1 MWKSE
6 YHTVFLFCYPHP
18 SPVSISSGFM
28 QDILG
33 LVPGVALILAKK
45 DTFLIIVC
53 PYWKLP
59 LEARALKWS
68 CQNTLKQPYSWI
80 MFIFPLVQPCI
91 TSSGVFPP
99 LHPAAVKIPIFFASP
114 PAAYM
119 TGGDGISLPTG
130 FSAVS
135 WWWLSARLLHHSS
148 PLSNIFEKGQAFPL
162 CCCCHKKNHSIGV
175 FSSQIHPIPSYFHS
189 TLNRTNYPLPVQT
202 TKSFIFV

>member
-18 SPVSISSGFM
+18 SPVSISYGIT
-28 QDILG
+28 QDMIRIG
-33 LVPGVALILAKK
+33 LWGCSNFGKK

-68 CQNTLKQPYSWI
+68 CQNTLNQPYSWI
-80 MFIFPLVQPCI
+80 MFIFPLVHPCI

-99 LHPAAVKIPIFFASP
+99 LHPAAVKVPIFFASP
-114 PAAYM
+114 PAVYM
-119 TGGDGISLPTG
+119 TVGDGILLLTS

-135 WWWLSARLLHHSS
+135 WWWLPARLLHHFF
-148 PLSNIFEKGQAFPL
+148 PLSNNFEKGQAFPL
-162 CCCCHKKNHSIGV
+162 CCCCHKTYSIRV

-189 TLNRTNYPLPVQT
+189 ILIPFQCRQRNC
-202 TKSFIFV
+202 